1 MRDTIIKN
9 QETRGKVTKLK
20 GRLKEATGI
29 LSGDRKLENE
39 GSSQR
44 IEGAIEEGIGTARR
58 KVGKLLGDL
67 GKKIKN

>member
-1 MRDTIIKN
+1 MKN
-9 QETRGKVTKLK
+9 QEARGKVTKLK

-39 GSSQR
+39 GASQR

-67 GKKIKN
+67 GKKVRK